1 MALLQATDE
10 NFNELKKD
18 GIAIVDFYSTHC
30 GPCRLLLP
38 TLLKIESDMPFIK
51 LIKVNT
57 DECPRLAE
65 EYKIYS
71 LPTVY
76 LSKDGNMAEY
86 QQEYDEDI
94 IKQAIG
100 ALLYD

>member
-1 MALLQATDE
+1 MAVLQATDE
-10 NFNELKKD
+10 NFNNLIKD

-38 TLLKIESDMPFIK
+38 VLLKVESALPFIN

-57 DECPRLAE
+57 DDCPKLTE
-65 EYKIYS
+65 KYKISS

-76 LSKDGNMAEY
+76 LAKNGNMTEY
-86 QQEYDEDI
+86 QKDYNEDTLN
-94 IKQAIG
+94 QALG